1 MHRSITSFLS
11 ALVKN
16 KSYSSARLGRMASVG
31 MALIIVV
38 ATLSNAKDLAKS
50 KQLASAAN
58 ASKANAVAIAKQS
71 TALPVA
77 SSAQAAVVSKVAQ
90 SQQMALTRCRA
101 NHPL

>member
-1 MHRSITSFLS
+1 MYRSITSFLS

-16 KSYSSARLGRMASVG
+16 KSYSSARLGRMAGVG

-58 ASKANAVAIAKQS
+58 AF
-71 TALPVA
+71 
-77 SSAQAAVVSKVAQ
+77 
-90 SQQMALTRCRA
+90 
-101 NHPL
+101 